1 MACCRCL
8 PCVHHQWCFWGARI
22 RHIARIGRFVITR
35 VYALENVR
43 AFFCSGP
50 HACGPVAFHDGRY
63 VVQVASLPVPADN
76 QWLMRRLNERLE
88 ATKRKLRLSGAVP

>member
-8 PCVHHQWCFWGARI
+8 PCVHHQWCFWGKRI

-88 ATKRKLRLSGAVP
+88 ATKRKLLSGAVP